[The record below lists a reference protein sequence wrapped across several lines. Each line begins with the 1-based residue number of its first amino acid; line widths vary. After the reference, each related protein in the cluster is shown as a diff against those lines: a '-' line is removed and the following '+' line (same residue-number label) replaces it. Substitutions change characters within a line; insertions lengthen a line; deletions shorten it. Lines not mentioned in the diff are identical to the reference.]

1 MIGISI
7 AGFDPSGGA
16 GILADV
22 KTFTILGIHGTSV
35 ITALT
40 AQNPKK
46 FYSIFPIA
54 IEYIE
59 QQFDSIV
66 NEYSIDYGK
75 TGMLYS
81 DELIKTVHKKLK
93 LNNIKY
99 VVDPVMITSSG
110 GNLTNNNISKT
121 LKNTLLKNSLLFT
134 PNITE
139 AETLSGI
146 TIKNLDDSIEASHIL
161 SKYSNVLITGGH
173 LNGNSVLNIDGKIT
187 IFKEDLIDSE
197 NIHGSGCTL
206 SSAIT
211 SYLIKGY
218 DLISSIEK
226 ANKFVKIAIKNG
238 KYGTLRF

>member
-16 GILADV
+16 GILADI
-22 KTFTILGIHGTSV
+22 KTFTTLGIHGTSV

-46 FYSIFPIA
+46 FYSILPIA
-54 IEYIE
+54 IEYIT

-66 NEYSIDYGK
+66 DEYSINYGK

-81 DELIKTVHKKLK
+81 DEVIKTVHKKLK
-93 LNNIKY
+93 SNNINY
-99 VVDPVMITSSG
+99 IVDPVMITSSG
-110 GNLTNNNISKT
+110 GDLTKNNISKT

-134 PNITE
+134 PNIYE

-161 SKYSNVLITGGH
+161 NKYSNVLITGGH
-173 LNGNSVLNIDGKIT
+173 LNGNSVLNTDGKIT

-211 SYLIKGY
+211 SYLIKGH

-226 ANKFVKIAIKNG
+226 ANKFVKITIKNG
-238 KYGTLRF
+238 KYGTLIF